1 MQQLQLQE
9 MSDEL
14 QEMVHLDPLTKLYN
28 RRFLTEHL
36 DEKITRGDNEFAV
49 ALLDID
55 DFKKINDTYGHVY
68 GDETLT
74 SFAKIMMK
82 HMEGQGI
89 AARFGGEEFM
99 LVFDHTDLV
108 KIRACMDK
116 MKVEFAAFGRETKN
130 IEMSFSGGV
139 EVFQQEDRIMKLFN
153 AADEKLYHAKHL
165 GKNKVVFDEAEFA
178 TQIFVGREI
187 FKE

>member
-1 MQQLQLQE
+1 
-9 MSDEL
+9 
-14 QEMVHLDPLTKLYN
+14 
-28 RRFLTEHL
+28 
-36 DEKITRGDNEFAV
+36 
-49 ALLDID
+49 
-55 DFKKINDTYGHVY
+55 
-68 GDETLT
+68 
-74 SFAKIMMK
+74 
-82 HMEGQGI
+82 
-89 AARFGGEEFM
+89 M

-165 GKNKVVFDEAEFA
+165 GKNKVVFDEAENL
-178 TQIFVGREI
+178 TI
-187 FKE
+187 K